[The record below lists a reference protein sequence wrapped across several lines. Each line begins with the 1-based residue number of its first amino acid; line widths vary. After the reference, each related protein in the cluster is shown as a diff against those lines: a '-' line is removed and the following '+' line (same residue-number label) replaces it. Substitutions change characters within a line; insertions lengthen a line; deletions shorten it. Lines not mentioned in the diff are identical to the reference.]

1 MVTIQVKRNIKL
13 SVEKSILI
21 QAAQQVLE
29 FAKNADK
36 SDLGIV
42 IGNQTLLHRLNLKY
56 RQVDI
61 PTDVLSFPSGEVDP
75 DTAVLYLGDVV
86 ISLPQAQSQAAT
98 EGHPLVE
105 ELQLLVVHG
114 TLHLLGYDHAEA
126 KEKKSMQVAQDKILG
141 QLGLKLSLRL

>member
-13 SVEKSILI
+13 PVEKSILI
-21 QAAQQVLE
+21 QAAQKVLE
-29 FAKNADK
+29 FAKIVDK

-42 IGNQTLLHRLNLKY
+42 IGSDTLLHRLNLKY
-56 RQVDI
+56 RQVDS

-75 DTAVLYLGDVV
+75 DTSDLYLGDVV
-86 ISLPQAQSQAAT
+86 ISLPRAQSQAAM

-126 KEKKSMQVAQDKILG
+126 KEKKSMQIAQDKILG
-141 QLGLKLSLRL
+141 QLGLKPAITL